1 MQTRL
6 SDKERKRLG
15 FINRQPSLSRHSA
28 PVVLIEP
35 TDDSEDET
43 IHVSP
48 SFLEPLNADLDGDTV
63 ALYII
68 HDREALLECEDKAFL
83 QNSITYDQNNSFL
96 ATFRHEALYAA
107 FVLTKEKFNKDNI
120 IVKNLNSLKDLPESI
135 KLWNDH
141 LYDTVQMRSG
151 ELYSYGRCLFNKF
164 CGFDKVIITKSLSKK
179 LIDSVSEEL
188 YNYYNKDNKKYY
200 DSLAALEKQLFFF
213 ISSTSHAPSLDVENM
228 VNLKNDQI
236 NKIFK
241 NLPNNNIK
249 LGYYIV
255 EALTNRA
262 LDNMDENSSL
272 YKLYKSG
279 SRFSKA
285 QLARSAVAIG
295 YSADADNVVIPRP
308 IKTSLL
314 EGLSEEQYFMVAP
327 ATRKSIKDKSRHT
340 PNSGYLERTLV
351 MALSMIEFDLD
362 DCETNNHLEF
372 IVMSNKHAQT
382 LVGKYHRDPNSTDRE
397 WKVLDLKTAI
407 GFINRKIEIRS
418 PMTCQN
424 PNFKICKKCFGE
436 KELKTKYVG
445 IVAGQCVVER
455 LTQLTLRT
463 FHESG
468 RANLPTDVEILKF
481 FEDHLVDVETD
492 ESGTTLIFDNDS
504 FPEKLITN
512 QNPLIYGLTQVS
524 NNKLIF
530 TQDKSSI
537 KNQDVIAVVNTI
549 KNILKQGDVF
559 QPIEDYYSNLMAAIL
574 EVGTIYSSFI
584 EILLANMF
592 VVDYNNKLF
601 WRYHQDQTPTYKL
614 GDKGLAAYISSRIGL
629 LYQPNKNTIENIS
642 LDELEE
648 IDQKNLT
655 IYEKIYLGQI

>member
-28 PVVLIEP
+28 PIVLIEP

-48 SFLEPLNADLDGDTV
+48 SFLEPLNMDADGDTA

-68 HDREALLECEDKAFL
+68 HDKEALLECEDKAFL
-83 QNSITYDQNNSFL
+83 QNSIYYDQNNSFL
-96 ATFRHEALYAA
+96 ATIRHEALYAA
-107 FVLTKEKFNKDNI
+107 FVLTKEKFDDNNI
-120 IVKNLNSLKDLPESI
+120 IVKNLTSLKNLPESV

-141 LYDTVQMRSG
+141 LYDAVQMRSG
-151 ELYSYGRCLFNKF
+151 KLYSYGVCLFNKF
-164 CGFDKVIITKSLSKK
+164 CGFDHIIISKSLSKK
-179 LIDSVSEEL
+179 STDIISEEI
-188 YNYYNKDNKKYY
+188 YKYYQNDNKKYY
-200 DSLAALEKQLFFF
+200 DSLTALEKRLFFF
-213 ISSTSHAPSLDVENM
+213 ISSTSHAPSLDVEDM
-228 VNLKNDQI
+228 VNLKNDQT
-236 NKIFK
+236 NKMFK
-241 NLPNNNIK
+241 NLPNDNIK

-285 QLARSAVAIG
+285 QLARSAIVIG
-295 YSADADNVVIPRP
+295 YSADADNNVISRP
-308 IKTSLL
+308 IKSSLL

-362 DCETNNHLEF
+362 DCETNDHLEF
-372 IVMSNKHAQT
+372 IVMSDKHAQT
-382 LVGKYHRDPNSTDRE
+382 LVGKYYRDPNSTDRE
-397 WKVLDLKTAI
+397 WKVLDLKTAT
-407 GFINRKIEIRS
+407 GFINRKIEVRS

-468 RANLPTDVEILKF
+468 RANLSSDDEILKF
-481 FEDHLVDVETD
+481 FEKHLIDVETD
-492 ESGTTLIFDNDS
+492 EFRTTLIFDTDS

-512 QNPLIYGLTQVS
+512 QNPIICGLTQIS

-530 TQDKSSI
+530 VSDKTSI

-559 QPIEDYYSNLMAAIL
+559 QPIEDYYSNLMTAIL

-584 EILLANMF
+584 EILFANMF
-592 VVDYNNKLF
+592 VVDYDAKIF
-601 WRYHQDQTPTYKL
+601 WRYHQDQIPTYKL
-614 GDKGLAAYISSRIGL
+614 CDKGLAAYISG
-629 LYQPNKNTIENIS
+629 
-642 LDELEE
+642 
-648 IDQKNLT
+648 
-655 IYEKIYLGQI
+655 

>member
-1 MQTRL
+1 M
-6 SDKERKRLG
+6 
-15 FINRQPSLSRHSA
+15 
-28 PVVLIEP
+28 
-35 TDDSEDET
+35 
-43 IHVSP
+43 
-48 SFLEPLNADLDGDTV
+48 TV

-96 ATFRHEALYAA
+96 ATIRHEALYGA
-107 FVLTKEKFNKDNI
+107 FILTKEKFIKDNI
-120 IVKNLNSLKDLPESI
+120 IVKNLNSLKDLPESP

-141 LYDTVQMRSG
+141 LYDTVQMKSG
-151 ELYSYGRCLFNKF
+151 ELHSYGRCLFNKF

-179 LIDSVSEEL
+179 LIDYVSEEI
-188 YNYYNKDNKKYY
+188 YTYFNKDNKKYY
-200 DSLAALEKQLFFF
+200 DSLAALEKRLFFF
-213 ISSTSHAPSLDVENM
+213 ISSTSHAPSLDVDDM
-228 VNLKNDQI
+228 VNLKNDQT

-262 LDNMDENSSL
+262 LDSMDENSSL

-285 QLARSAVAIG
+285 QLARSAVVIG
-295 YSADADNVVIPRP
+295 YSANADNTVIPRP
-308 IKTSLL
+308 IKSSLL

-372 IVMSNKHAQT
+372 IVISNKHAQT
-382 LVGKYHRDPNSTDRE
+382 LVGKYYRDPNSTDRE

-407 GFINRKIEIRS
+407 GFINKKIEVRS
-418 PMTCQN
+418 PITCQN

-468 RANLPTDVEILKF
+468 RANLSTDGEILKF
-481 FEDHLVDVETD
+481 FEDHLTDVETD
-492 ESGTTLIFDNDS
+492 ETGTTLTFDTNS
-504 FPEKLITN
+504 FPEKLTTN
-512 QNPLIYGLTQVS
+512 QIIFGLKQI
-524 NNKLIF
+524 NNNQLVF
-530 TQDKSSI
+530 TNDKTSI
-537 KNQDVIAVVNTI
+537 KNQDVITVVNTI

-559 QPIEDYYSNLMAAIL
+559 QPIEDYYSSLMTAIL

-584 EILLANMF
+584 EILFANMF
-592 VVDYNNKLF
+592 VVDYDNKVF

-642 LDELEE
+642 MDELEE
-648 IDQKNLT
+648 IDQNNLT
-655 IYEKIYLGQI
+655 IYEKIYLGQV

>member
-96 ATFRHEALYAA
+96 ATIRHEALYAA

-120 IVKNLNSLKDLPESI
+120 IVKNLNSLKDLPESP

-141 LYDTVQMRSG
+141 LYDTVQMKSG
-151 ELYSYGRCLFNKF
+151 ELHSYGRCLFNKF

-179 LIDSVSEEL
+179 LIDYVSEEI
-188 YNYYNKDNKKYY
+188 YTYFNKDNKKYY
-200 DSLAALEKQLFFF
+200 DSLAALEKRLFFF
-213 ISSTSHAPSLDVENM
+213 ISSTSHAPSLDVEDM
-228 VNLKNDQI
+228 VNLKNDQT

-262 LDNMDENSSL
+262 LDSMDENSSL

-407 GFINRKIEIRS
+407 GFINRKIEVRS

-424 PNFKICKKCFGE
+424 
-436 KELKTKYVG
+436 
-445 IVAGQCVVER
+445 
-455 LTQLTLRT
+455 
-463 FHESG
+463 
-468 RANLPTDVEILKF
+468 
-481 FEDHLVDVETD
+481 
-492 ESGTTLIFDNDS
+492 
-504 FPEKLITN
+504 
-512 QNPLIYGLTQVS
+512 
-524 NNKLIF
+524 
-530 TQDKSSI
+530 
-537 KNQDVIAVVNTI
+537 
-549 KNILKQGDVF
+549 
-559 QPIEDYYSNLMAAIL
+559 
-574 EVGTIYSSFI
+574 
-584 EILLANMF
+584 
-592 VVDYNNKLF
+592 
-601 WRYHQDQTPTYKL
+601 
-614 GDKGLAAYISSRIGL
+614 KG
-629 LYQPNKNTIENIS
+629 
-642 LDELEE
+642 
-648 IDQKNLT
+648 
-655 IYEKIYLGQI
+655 